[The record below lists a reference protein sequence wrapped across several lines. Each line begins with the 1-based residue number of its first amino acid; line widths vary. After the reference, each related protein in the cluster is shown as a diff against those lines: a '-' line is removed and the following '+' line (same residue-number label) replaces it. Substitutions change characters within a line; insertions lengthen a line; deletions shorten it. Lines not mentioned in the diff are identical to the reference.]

1 MIGQFYIFM
10 KEYSMEVR
18 DCIELLYNLK
28 ILDKK
33 LIDLF
38 EKKIGISLTRFQIIK
53 YLHEVSFTTSKQ
65 LAQSLEIDAA
75 AITRHLRILEQEGY
89 VIKRRNEF
97 NNREV
102 FVELSQKAL
111 DEIGRCEKE
120 TNVRDLIGEE
130 FTTEDLQ
137 NLVQLLNKFN
147 KNFK

>member
-1 MIGQFYIFM
+1 
-10 KEYSMEVR
+10 MEVR

-102 FVELSQKAL
+102 FVELSQKAI

-120 TNVRDLIGEE
+120 TNGRDLIGEE

>member
-1 MIGQFYIFM
+1 
-10 KEYSMEVR
+10 MEVR

-102 FVELSQKAL
+102 FVELSQKAI

-147 KNFK
+147 KNFKWKEVQKWV

>member
-1 MIGQFYIFM
+1 
-10 KEYSMEVR
+10 MEVR

-53 YLHEVSFTTSKQ
+53 YLHEVSFTTAKQ

-120 TNVRDLIGEE
+120 TNVRDIVGEE

>member
-1 MIGQFYIFM
+1 
-10 KEYSMEVR
+10 MEVR

-53 YLHEVSFTTSKQ
+53 YLHEVSFTTTKQ

-97 NNREV
+97 NNREI

>member
-1 MIGQFYIFM
+1 
-10 KEYSMEVR
+10 MEVR

-53 YLHEVSFTTSKQ
+53 YLHEVSFTTAKQ
-65 LAQSLEIDAA
+65 LAKSLEIDAA

-89 VIKRRNEF
+89 VIKRRNEL
-97 NNREV
+97 NNREI
-102 FVELSQKAL
+102 FIELSQKAL

-120 TNVRDLIGEE
+120 TNVRDIIGEE

>member
-1 MIGQFYIFM
+1 
-10 KEYSMEVR
+10 MEVR

-97 NNREV
+97 NNRGV

>member
-1 MIGQFYIFM
+1 
-10 KEYSMEVR
+10 MEVR

-147 KNFK
+147 ENFK

>member
-1 MIGQFYIFM
+1 
-10 KEYSMEVR
+10 MEVK

-53 YLHEVSFTTSKQ
+53 YLHEVSFTTAKQ
-65 LAQSLEIDAA
+65 LAKSLEIDAA

-111 DEIGRCEKE
+111 DEVGRCEKE

>member
-1 MIGQFYIFM
+1 
-10 KEYSMEVR
+10 MEVR

-53 YLHEVSFTTSKQ
+53 YLHEVSFTTAKQ

-89 VIKRRNEF
+89 VLKRRNEF
-97 NNREV
+97 NNREI

>member
-1 MIGQFYIFM
+1 M

-97 NNREV
+97 NNREI

>member
-1 MIGQFYIFM
+1 
-10 KEYSMEVR
+10 MEVR

-53 YLHEVSFTTSKQ
+53 YLHEVSFTTAKQ
-65 LAQSLEIDAA
+65 LAKSLEIDAA

-130 FTTEDLQ
+130 FTIEDLKD
-137 NLVQLLNKFN
+137 LVILLNKFN

>member
-1 MIGQFYIFM
+1 
-10 KEYSMEVR
+10 MEVR

-65 LAQSLEIDAA
+65 LAQSLEIDTA

>member
-1 MIGQFYIFM
+1 
-10 KEYSMEVR
+10 MEVR

-65 LAQSLEIDAA
+65 LAQSLEIDAT

-89 VIKRRNEF
+89 VIKRRNES

>member
-1 MIGQFYIFM
+1 
-10 KEYSMEVR
+10 MEVR

-53 YLHEVSFTTSKQ
+53 YLHEVSFTTAKQ

-97 NNREV
+97 NNREI

-147 KNFK
+147 KNFKWKEVQKWV

>member
-1 MIGQFYIFM
+1 
-10 KEYSMEVR
+10 MEVR

-53 YLHEVSFTTSKQ
+53 YLHEVSFTTAKQ
-65 LAQSLEIDAA
+65 LAKSLEIDAA

-111 DEIGRCEKE
+111 DEVGRCEKE

-130 FTTEDLQ
+130 FTTKDLQ

>member
-1 MIGQFYIFM
+1 
-10 KEYSMEVR
+10 MEVR

-53 YLHEVSFTTSKQ
+53 YLHEVSFTTAKQ

-130 FTTEDLQ
+130 FTTEYLQ

>member
-1 MIGQFYIFM
+1 
-10 KEYSMEVR
+10 MEVR

-53 YLHEVSFTTSKQ
+53 YLHEVSFTTTKQ

-102 FVELSQKAL
+102 FVELSQKAI

>member
-1 MIGQFYIFM
+1 
-10 KEYSMEVR
+10 MEVR

-89 VIKRRNEF
+89 VIKRRNEL
-97 NNREV
+97 NNREI
-102 FVELSQKAL
+102 FIELSQKAL

-147 KNFK
+147 ENFK

>member
-1 MIGQFYIFM
+1 
-10 KEYSMEVR
+10 MEVK

-89 VIKRRNEF
+89 VIKRRNES

-120 TNVRDLIGEE
+120 TDIRDIIGEE

>member
-1 MIGQFYIFM
+1 
-10 KEYSMEVR
+10 MEVR
-18 DCIELLYNLK
+18 GCIELLYNLK

>member
-1 MIGQFYIFM
+1 
-10 KEYSMEVR
+10 MEVK

-147 KNFK
+147 KNFKWKEVKKWV

>member
-1 MIGQFYIFM
+1 
-10 KEYSMEVR
+10 MEVR

-38 EKKIGISLTRFQIIK
+38 EEKIGISLTRFQIIK

>member
-1 MIGQFYIFM
+1 
-10 KEYSMEVR
+10 MEVR

-130 FTTEDLQ
+130 FTIEDLQ

-147 KNFK
+147 KNLK

>member
-1 MIGQFYIFM
+1 
-10 KEYSMEVR
+10 MEIR

>member
-1 MIGQFYIFM
+1 
-10 KEYSMEVR
+10 MEVR

-89 VIKRRNEF
+89 VIKRRNEL
-97 NNREV
+97 NNREI
-102 FVELSQKAL
+102 FIELSQKAL
-111 DEIGRCEKE
+111 DEIVRCEKE
-120 TNVRDLIGEE
+120 TNVRDIIGEE

>member
-1 MIGQFYIFM
+1 
-10 KEYSMEVR
+10 MEVR

-53 YLHEVSFTTSKQ
+53 YLHEVSFTTAKQ

>member
-1 MIGQFYIFM
+1 
-10 KEYSMEVR
+10 MEVR

-147 KNFK
+147 KNFKWKEVKKWV

>member
-1 MIGQFYIFM
+1 
-10 KEYSMEVR
+10 MEVR

-111 DEIGRCEKE
+111 DEIVRCEKE
-120 TNVRDLIGEE
+120 TNVRDIIGEE

>member
-1 MIGQFYIFM
+1 
-10 KEYSMEVR
+10 MEVR

-53 YLHEVSFTTSKQ
+53 YLHEVSFTTPKQ
-65 LAQSLEIDAA
+65 LAQSLEIDVA
-75 AITRHLRILEQEGY
+75 AITRHVKVLEQEGY
-89 VIKRRNEF
+89 VIKRRNEL
-97 NNREV
+97 NNREI
-102 FVELSQKAL
+102 FIELSQKAL
-111 DEIGRCEKE
+111 DEIVCCEKE
-120 TNVRDLIGEE
+120 TNVRDIIGEE

>member
-1 MIGQFYIFM
+1 
-10 KEYSMEVR
+10 MEVR

-53 YLHEVSFTTSKQ
+53 YLHEVSFTTAKQ
-65 LAQSLEIDAA
+65 LAKSLEIDAA

-111 DEIGRCEKE
+111 DEVDRCEKE
-120 TNVRDLIGEE
+120 TNVRDIIGEE